1 MSGASSRPGG
11 CTSKVMLL
19 EAGLFESKIRIRYAC
34 VYLGGG
40 LQRRYLALTRSS
52 RFECELSNMS
62 CWFLLVV
69 FLLLQV
75 VFLFVLVKVH
85 IVDSPVSCQ
94 TPLRFP

>member
-1 MSGASSRPGG
+1 MCLPRGRFTKEIS
-11 CTSKVMLL
+11 T
-19 EAGLFESKIRIRYAC
+19 
-34 VYLGGG
+34 
-40 LQRRYLALTRSS
+40 S

-85 IVDSPVSCQ
+85 ILDSPVPGQ